1 MPKVTNLGRVTFVY
15 VGEFV
20 PNTAYKRL
28 DLVSTDTAL
37 FAAIRDVPAG
47 IPITDRDYFRDVFD
61 ISEYINAMSWYSQIV
76 GAPFAL
82 LPHLTNITP
91 PQLTNC
97 KFIKLSYNDS
107 YNNGLLTEQTATV
120 DEYNRITA
128 TGKINLSNSP
138 IHGKTI
144 NLINTDRRFLRPG
157 DSSGILEGDAI
168 RNITGAFTGGLE
180 WDPVGTGAFR
190 NTGSAYSH
198 NGGIQEGSS
207 FDFDASRVVPTASEN
222 RPTNMSAVYFMRI
235 L

>member
-1 MPKVTNLGRVTFVY
+1 MPQVTNLGRVTFVY

-47 IPITDRDYFRDVFD
+47 IPITDSDFFRNVFD

-82 LPHLTNITP
+82 LPHLTNVTP

-107 YNNGLLTEQTATV
+107 YNSGLLTEQITTV
-120 DEYNRITA
+120 DEYNRITS
-128 TGKINLSNSP
+128 TGKINLSDSP
-138 IHGKTI
+138 IHGKVI
-144 NLINTDRRFLRPG
+144 NLINTDGRFLRPG
-157 DSSGILEGDAI
+157 DSSGVLEGDAI
-168 RNITGAFTGGLE
+168 RNITGTFKGKDSWT
-180 WDPVGTGAFR
+180 GTGAFYVVSSTA
-190 NTGSAYSH
+190 NSGTGTNS
-198 NGGIQEGSS
+198 GPIWG
-207 FDFDASRVVPTASEN
+207 FDASRVVPTGDQN
-222 RPTNMSAVYFMRI
+222 VPTNMSAVYFMRI